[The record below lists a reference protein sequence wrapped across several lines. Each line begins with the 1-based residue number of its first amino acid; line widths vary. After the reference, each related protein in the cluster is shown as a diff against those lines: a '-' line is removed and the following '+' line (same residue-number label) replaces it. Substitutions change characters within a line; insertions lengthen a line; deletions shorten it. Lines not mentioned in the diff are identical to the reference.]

1 MTETEYTYEERA
13 NLSEMSILL
22 EPRTVMAFDKQMRGK
37 MPFYRAVNSA
47 IRFFIDVYTAK
58 HGDVIDFPVPRKV
71 GKIQVV
77 VRR

>member
-1 MTETEYTYEERA
+1 MTDEGYTYEERA
-13 NLSEMSILL
+13 NMSDMTILV
-22 EPRTVMAFDKQMRGK
+22 EPQTVMEFDRKMRGK
-37 MPFYRAVNSA
+37 MPFYRTVNSA
-47 IRFFIDVYTAK
+47 IRFFIDVYTAQ